1 MIRRNIPTWLFL
13 ALAVGGV
20 FTVMAVYEWFSVRQT
35 AINPTQTTIPSF
47 SKLIGGV
54 QRAFKMQGTAETPRP
69 PMFWNDIGA
78 TMSRLATAL
87 SLGVIASTIIGVL
100 MGCYRWIEAPII
112 PIVTFMSKVPPVAV
126 MPFYFVLAGIN
137 FRMYV
142 LMVALGIF
150 FSMTQTIFLAV
161 RDNVSDE
168 AISKA
173 YTLGASEFEVIYEVI
188 WKQILPN
195 VLDCIRS
202 QTGPAM
208 VYLIFAEYSVG
219 EPGMGSQIRMQYKN
233 LSFDV
238 ILFYVFVLGILGLIL
253 DFGLERFRKW
263 LCPWFQE
270 GR

>member
-1 MIRRNIPTWLFL
+1 MIRRNLPKWLFVSL
-13 ALAVGGV
+13 AIAGV
-20 FTVMAVYEWFSVRQT
+20 IVVLAVYEWLSVRQT
-35 AINPTQTTIPSF
+35 ANNPSQTTVPSY
-47 SKLIGGV
+47 SKLIEGI
-54 QRAFKMQGTAETPRP
+54 QRAFKMQGPTEAPKP

-78 TMSRLATAL
+78 TLSRLAL
-87 SLGVIASTIIGVL
+87 GLGLGVIASTIIGIL
-100 MGCYRWIEAPII
+100 MGCYRWIEAPIS
-112 PIVTFMSKVPPVAV
+112 PIITFMSKVPPVAI
-126 MPFYFVLAGIN
+126 MPFYFLFAGIS

-150 FSMTQTIFLAV
+150 FSMTQTIFQAV

-173 YTLGASEFEVIYEVI
+173 YTLGASELEVIYEVI

-208 VYLIFAEYSVG
+208 VYLVLAEYSVG
-219 EPGMGSQIRMQYKN
+219 EPGMGSQIRMQYKL
-233 LSFDV
+233 LSFDI
-238 ILFYVFVLGILGLIL
+238 ILFYAFVLGVLGLIL
-253 DFGLERFRKW
+253 DSGLEWFRKW
-263 LCPWFQE
+263 LCPWFRE